1 VPVTPTPE
9 SKPEIADD
17 VRQRVLEA
25 IDTVRPVI
33 VEDGGDVELI
43 DITRDGVAKVRLM
56 GACVGCP
63 SSQMTLKDGLERR
76 VRASVPEV
84 TAVVAV
90 T

>member
-1 VPVTPTPE
+1 MTLTPKTKTDAP
-9 SKPEIADD
+9 ADD
-17 VRQRVLEA
+17 VRRRVLEA

-33 VEDGGDVELI
+33 VEDGGDVELL
-43 DITRDGVAKVRLM
+43 DITHDGVAKVRLM